1 MNKTDRLAF
10 IKSRAA
16 IVFHMA
22 APDLV
27 VTPPKDA
34 AFVARAVKRAVP
46 VEQMDDSTASG
57 DEIGIGAAKSVL
69 PFDEA
74 DSIVT
79 KETETAVLLS
89 AFERTEIA
97 RHLGRQPRGVI
108 FVVATVVS
116 VEAEEENSEV
126 IDITPREVPV
136 YQSLVDEACKAYSK
150 AYLSFI
156 EHIERA
162 PLMLCN

>member
-1 MNKTDRLAF
+1 MNKTDRLNL

-16 IVFHMA
+16 ILFHMA

-27 VTPPKDA
+27 VTHPKDA
-34 AFVARAVKRAVP
+34 ALVARAVKRAVP

-74 DSIVT
+74 DSIVS
-79 KETETAVLLS
+79 KESETAILLS
-89 AFERTEIA
+89 ASERTEIA
-97 RHLGRQPRGVI
+97 RQLGRQPKSVI
-108 FVVATVVS
+108 FIVAAVVS
-116 VEAEEENSEV
+116 VEQEEEEEV

-150 AYLSFI
+150 AYLSFV